1 MSTPPTL
8 PAFRPLYDQ
17 IRALLI
23 QSLESGE
30 WKPGEAI
37 PPEPDLAARF
47 GVSQGTVRKAIDAL
61 AADNLL
67 LRRQGKGTFV
77 ASHAGPD
84 HRHRFLRIVPD
95 EGPKVAPVSTLID
108 LVRDKVSGPV
118 ARALQLRP
126 GSSVI
131 RFRRLLAFAGR
142 PLVLDEMVLPATQFP
157 RLTLERLAE
166 HTGSI
171 YAFYEEAYGVRMIR
185 AEERLRSVAAE
196 AEPARRLGVEPG
208 SPLLCVDRT
217 AYTYG
222 NVPVEWRRGLCLTD
236 GYGYFNELA

>member
-1 MSTPPTL
+1 VIALLAMSSPPTL

-77 ASHAGPD
+77 ASHTGPD

-108 LVRDKVSGPV
+108 LARDKISGPV

-131 RFRRLLAFAGR
+131 RFRRMLAFAGR

-166 HTGSI
+166 HSGSI
-171 YAFYEEAYGVRMIR
+171 YAFYERPTGC
-185 AEERLRSVAAE
+185 
-196 AEPARRLGVEPG
+196 G
-208 SPLLCVDRT
+208 
-217 AYTYG
+217 
-222 NVPVEWRRGLCLTD
+222 
-236 GYGYFNELA
+236 